1 MRNIIGIYTIENTVS
16 GKKYVGSS
24 ISVLRRFKEHSQL
37 LKRGRH
43 FNRYLQ
49 FSFNKYGIEAF
60 KFTLLY
66 TCELEQRLYFEQLE
80 IDSKK
85 YVLNLAVSASAP
97 MLGKKHTKETKRKIS
112 LNGSRSN
119 KGKPQSFEA
128 KLKNVKNN
136 GGGWIVCIDTG
147 ERFLG
152 INEAARKLKLNRQ
165 NISSVIAGKLKTTGK
180 LRFIKEA
187 IT

>member
-1 MRNIIGIYTIENTVS
+1 MRNIIGIYSIENTIS

-24 ISVLRRFKEHSQL
+24 VSVLRRFKEHSQL
-37 LKRGRH
+37 LKRGVH

-49 FSFNKYGIEAF
+49 FSFNKYGINAF

-66 TCELEQRLYFEQLE
+66 TCELGQMLYFEQLE

-85 YVLNLAVSASAP
+85 YVLNLAVSATAP
-97 MLGKKHTKETKRKIS
+97 MLGKKHTEDTKRRIS
-112 LNGSRSN
+112 ANHSRNN
-119 KGKPQSFEA
+119 KGKSQTFEA

-136 GGGWIVCIDTG
+136 GGGWIVCVDTG

-165 NISSVIAGKLKTTGK
+165 NISSVVAGRLKTTGN

-187 IT
+187 II